1 MHRKEL
7 FMLGN
12 MGRLEENV
20 ITVVKK
26 RGTTVFIIITII
38 FLSSSVLVNC
48 LYLNSQYLP
57 FFSSSSL
64 PHSTQREQSANS
76 CVMLSCH
83 WVKP

>member
-57 FFSSSSL
+57 FLFFHPVLFLTPLRVSSQQ
-64 PHSTQREQSANS
+64 TA
-76 CVMLSCH
+76 V
-83 WVKP
+83 